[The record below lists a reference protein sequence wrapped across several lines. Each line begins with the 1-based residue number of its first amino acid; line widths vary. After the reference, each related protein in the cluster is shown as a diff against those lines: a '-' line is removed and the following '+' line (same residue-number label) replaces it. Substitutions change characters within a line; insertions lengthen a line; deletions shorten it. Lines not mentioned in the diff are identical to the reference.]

1 MVSKGLAIGLAALF
15 LSACGPASPYVIDQ
29 PQPDEIPP
37 GRGVLSGKDGE
48 FVIFGRSKSEAEGGA
63 VSSATT
69 RDDRLSVAAPVAQP
83 RAPATYGVD
92 FASYENA
99 DLAHRGWSQIR
110 SKHGQILTGVQPYVA
125 YGSLRGGQPR
135 HHLFGKGLTRE
146 QAESLCS
153 SLQQRNEYCAV
164 VEF

>member
-1 MVSKGLAIGLAALF
+1 MVSKGLLAIGLAALL

-37 GRGVLSGKDGE
+37 VRGVLSGKDGE

-110 SKHGQILTGVQPYVA
+110 SKHGQILSRSTQWVRTPISICRFSV
-125 YGSLRGGQPR
+125 SCTPSFIPR
-135 HHLFGKGLTRE
+135 KRIFI
-146 QAESLCS
+146 
-153 SLQQRNEYCAV
+153 
-164 VEF
+164 